1 MAPQTS
7 PRGAFRSVSYP
18 DPDSWFGGISCRFLR
33 VVWTPAVAHK
43 RCANS
48 SHDTRIYL
56 PRRGYVPCMC
66 PVCCSNIGRCP
77 RAGQDLCA
85 PSTISPNIR
94 CPCSG
99 THLASLP
106 YLAASALPRCMYNGR
121 FVQHA
126 ARLCHCRYPEAFQRV
141 DPWLNGMIYPPTA
154 ACLPCG
160 VRDRRSGLTIVVL
173 RRVR

>member
-1 MAPQTS
+1 MLSDRCHILTLIP
-7 PRGAFRSVSYP
+7 GSVASLVDSY
-18 DPDSWFGGISCRFLR
+18 G
-33 VVWTPAVAHK
+33 
-43 RCANS
+43 S
-48 SHDTRIYL
+48 SGHLQSHTRDAQIQAMTLAYIFQDE
-56 PRRGYVPCMC
+56 GMC
-66 PVCCSNIGRCP
+66 PACCSNIGRCP

-126 ARLCHCRYPEAFQRV
+126 ARLCHCRYPETFQRV